1 MKLYRTTTYAVLDA
15 LKQIFEDKKYADKVI
30 EKVLKQNPK
39 WGARDRRFIA
49 ETTYDIVRWYRL
61 LKFVTNTEDN
71 NYWMLLGAWCALN
84 EHEIPDWD
92 EFKEVNRKQIL
103 KRYEEARQSI
113 ADFESIPDWLHEQG
127 MQELGRIWPEELKAL
142 NEEASVVLRVNT
154 LKINRR
160 ELIDALAEQEV
171 ETDINPGYK
180 DAIIL
185 KRRQNVFLLPEF
197 KAGLFE
203 VQDAGSQAIA
213 PFLQAEPGM
222 RVIDACAGGGGKSL
236 HLAALM
242 ENKGKIISMDTEEWK
257 LNELKL
263 RARRAGVGNIEIR
276 WIENTK
282 TIKRL
287 DKAADRV
294 LLDVPCS
301 GLGVLKRN
309 PDAKWKLTPEFIEN
323 VKRVQAGILNDYA
336 TMVKQG
342 GKLVYST
349 CSIMPSENEKQVE
362 NFLKHNSNF
371 ALEEERMIWPSHGF
385 DGFYMARFIRKS
397 Y

>member
-1 MKLYRTTTYAVLDA
+1 VKLFRNTTYAVLEA
-15 LKQIFEDKKYADKVI
+15 LKQIFEEKKYADKVI
-30 EKVLKQNPK
+30 EKVLKQNSK

-61 LKFVTNTEDN
+61 LQFVAEAEEH
-71 NYWMLLGAWCALN
+71 NYWKLFGAWCALN
-84 EHEIPDWD
+84 EHELPDWD
-92 EFKEVNRKQIL
+92 ELHGVNRKTIL
-103 KRYEEARQSI
+103 KRYDDARKQL
-113 ADFESIPDWLHEQG
+113 AVFESIPDWMHQQG
-127 MQELGRIWPEELKAL
+127 EEELGRVWPEELKAL
-142 NEEASVVLRVNT
+142 NEEAAVVLRTNT
-154 LKINRR
+154 LKTNRK
-160 ELIDALAEQEV
+160 ELILALAEQEV
-171 ETDINPGYK
+171 ETDIHPGFK
-180 DAIIL
+180 DAVLL

-197 KAGLFE
+197 KEGLFE

-222 RVIDACAGGGGKSL
+222 RVIDACAGGGGKTL
-236 HLAALM
+236 HLAALL
-242 ENKGKIISMDTEEWK
+242 ENKGKIIAMDTEEWK

-263 RARRAGVGNIEIR
+263 RARRAGASNIEIR

-287 DKAADRV
+287 DKAVDRV

-323 VKRVQAGILNDYA
+323 VKRVQAGILQDYA
-336 TMVKQG
+336 TMVKPG

-349 CSIMPSENEKQVE
+349 CSIMPSENEKQVAF
-362 NFLKHNSNF
+362 FLKNNTDYK
-371 ALEEERMIWPSHGF
+371 LEEEKMLWPSQGF
-385 DGFYMARFIRKS
+385 DGFYMARFVRK
-397 Y
+397 

>member
-30 EKVLKQNPK
+30 EKVLKLNPK

-71 NYWMLLGAWCALN
+71 NYWKLLGAWCALN

-160 ELIDALAEQEV
+160 ELVEALAEQEV

-397 Y
+397 

>member
-1 MKLYRTTTYAVLDA
+1 VKLYRTTTYAVLDA

-30 EKVLKQNPK
+30 EKVLKLNPK

-71 NYWMLLGAWCALN
+71 NYWKLLGAWCALN

-113 ADFESIPDWLHEQG
+113 ADFVSIPDWLHEQG

-160 ELIDALAEQEV
+160 ELVEALAEQEV

-397 Y
+397 

>member
-1 MKLYRTTTYAVLDA
+1 VKLFRNTTYAVLEA
-15 LKQIFEDKKYADKVI
+15 LKLIFEEKKYADKVI
-30 EKVLKQNPK
+30 EKVLKQNAK

-61 LKFVTNTEDN
+61 LQFVAEAEEY
-71 NYWMLLGAWCALN
+71 NYWKLFGAWCALN
-84 EHEIPDWD
+84 EHELPDWD
-92 EFKEVNRKQIL
+92 ELHGVNRKTIL
-103 KRYEEARQSI
+103 KRYDEARKQL
-113 ADFESIPDWLHEQG
+113 AVFESIPDWLHQQG
-127 MQELGRIWPEELKAL
+127 EEELGRVWPEELKAL
-142 NEEASVVLRVNT
+142 NEEAVVVLRTNT
-154 LKINRR
+154 LKTNRK
-160 ELIDALAEQEV
+160 ELILALAEQEV
-171 ETDINPGYK
+171 ETDIHPGFK

-197 KAGLFE
+197 KEGLFE

-222 RVIDACAGGGGKSL
+222 RVVDACAGGGGKTL
-236 HLAALM
+236 HLAALL
-242 ENKGKIISMDTEEWK
+242 ENKGKIIAMDTEEWK

-263 RARRAGVGNIEIR
+263 RARRAGAGNIEIR

-336 TMVKQG
+336 TMVKPG

-349 CSIMPSENEKQVE
+349 CSIMPSENEKQVAL
-362 NFLKHNSNF
+362 FLKNN
-371 ALEEERMIWPSHGF
+371 ADYKLEEEKMLWPSQGF
-385 DGFYMARFIRKS
+385 DGFYMARFVRR
-397 Y
+397 

>member
-1 MKLYRTTTYAVLDA
+1 VKLYRTTTYAVLDA

-103 KRYEEARQSI
+103 KSYEEARQSI

-160 ELIDALAEQEV
+160 ELVDALAEQEV

-197 KAGLFE
+197 KEGLFE

-397 Y
+397 

>member
-397 Y
+397 

>member
-1 MKLYRTTTYAVLDA
+1 MKLFRNTTYAVLEA
-15 LKQIFEDKKYADKVI
+15 LKQIFEEKKYADKVI
-30 EKVLKQNPK
+30 EKVLKQNSK

-61 LKFVTNTEDN
+61 LQFVAEAEEH
-71 NYWMLLGAWCALN
+71 NYWKLFGAWCALN
-84 EHEIPDWD
+84 EHELPDWD
-92 EFKEVNRKQIL
+92 ELHGVNRKTIL
-103 KRYEEARQSI
+103 KRYDDARKQL
-113 ADFESIPDWLHEQG
+113 AVFESIPDWMHQQG
-127 MQELGRIWPEELKAL
+127 EEELGRVWPEELKAL
-142 NEEASVVLRVNT
+142 NEEAAVVLRTNT
-154 LKINRR
+154 LKTNRK
-160 ELIDALAEQEV
+160 ELILALAEQEV
-171 ETDINPGYK
+171 ETDIHPGFK
-180 DAIIL
+180 DAVLL

-197 KAGLFE
+197 KEGLFE

-222 RVIDACAGGGGKSL
+222 RVIDACAGGGGKTL
-236 HLAALM
+236 HLAALL
-242 ENKGKIISMDTEEWK
+242 ENKGKIIAMDTEEWK

-263 RARRAGVGNIEIR
+263 RARRAGASNIEIR

-287 DKAADRV
+287 DKAVDRV

-323 VKRVQAGILNDYA
+323 VKRVQAGILQDYA
-336 TMVKQG
+336 TMVKPG

-349 CSIMPSENEKQVE
+349 CSIMPSENEKQVAF
-362 NFLKHNSNF
+362 FLKNNTDYK
-371 ALEEERMIWPSHGF
+371 LEEEKMLWPSQGF
-385 DGFYMARFIRKS
+385 DGFYMARFVRK
-397 Y
+397 